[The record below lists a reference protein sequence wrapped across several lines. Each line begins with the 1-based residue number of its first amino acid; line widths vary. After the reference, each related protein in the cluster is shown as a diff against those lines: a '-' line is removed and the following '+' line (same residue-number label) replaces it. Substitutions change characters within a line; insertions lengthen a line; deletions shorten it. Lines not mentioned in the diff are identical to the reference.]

1 MSSDLIKAEICTWKA
16 VELSKSSYMMTTEP
30 SERGVGERGSGG
42 VILNRGRV

>member
-42 VILNRGRV
+42 VLLNRGGV